1 MYDYSNSGAWPQR
14 FWTSGSALM
23 ALWAQCLRDT
33 QANHLNFHG
42 WSGAEGSAPNCILW
56 ACTMG
61 DRRHH
66 GEHFPECSFYRG
78 IHSGSSLS
86 GSAPVLPTAHCSS
99 EIDLGDVYS
108 NIWGADPTPN
118 RAVTTT
124 EEVPFNIQC
133 RFWSPQQQSQS
144 PVRGIMANIHWGKMW
159 QASILKIALTQKTWD
174 SWTPHRNIPTLKN
187 PSGPQ

>member
-1 MYDYSNSGAWPQR
+1 MYDYSNSGAWPQW

-56 ACTMG
+56 ACTRG

-99 EIDLGDVYS
+99 ETDLGDVYS
-108 NIWGADPTPN
+108 NNWGADPAPIGLWQPQRRSHSTFSAGSGHHKITLSCQGDNGQHTP
-118 RAVTTT
+118 RKDVAGIHTT
-124 EEVPFNIQC
+124 N
-133 RFWSPQQQSQS
+133 SP
-144 PVRGIMANIHWGKMW
+144 HTK
-159 QASILKIALTQKTWD
+159 KHKTHGCH
-174 SWTPHRNIPTLKN
+174 TGTFPN
-187 PSGPQ
+187 